1 MKTQMIMS
9 KVKIKSLLLL
19 TYLAMGIPSLHA
31 AETLQVWIRASND
44 SKNIYKKEA
53 DTFEKKTGIK
63 IEYFNA
69 TTDFEQRLARAAAGN
84 ALPDLIFNDAVAIG
98 QFVQLGIVEP
108 IEPKNIIGGENIFD
122 TAWKSTQYIDG
133 KYYGVPTSAQTFA
146 LFVRKDW
153 REKLGLEQP
162 KNWQDISTLA
172 KAFTFNDPD
181 GNGKMIL
188 TALFCLVQQPV
199 ATPVGLSAPT
209 FGRRGVTLFA
219 QPVKVNLLPRWR
231 SQQPLKP

>member
-181 GNGKMIL
+181 GNGKNDTYGFIL
-188 TALFCLVQQPV
+188 PGST
-199 ATPVGLSAPT
+199 T
-209 FGRRGVTLFA
+209 RGYASWFISSYLWQAGGDFI
-219 QPVKVNLLPRWR
+219 R
-231 SQQPLKP
+231 